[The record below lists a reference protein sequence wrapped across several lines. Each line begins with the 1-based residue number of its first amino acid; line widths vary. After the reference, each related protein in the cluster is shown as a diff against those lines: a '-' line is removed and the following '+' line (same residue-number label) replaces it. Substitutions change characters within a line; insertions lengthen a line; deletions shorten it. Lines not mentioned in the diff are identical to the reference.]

1 MYTLL
6 KLRGLEH
13 EFGFAVLFR
22 NKVVAGYDNA
32 SEWIRSQADGSI
44 VGYIKNCASEAQPD

>member
-22 NKVVAGYDNA
+22 NHVVAGYDNA
-32 SEWIRSQADGSI
+32 SEWLMSQADGSI